1 MTPFLSEFLGTFV
14 LLFLGIGV
22 VANVS
27 LQNTIASGSSATG
40 KWILITTAWGFAV
53 FFGVIVS
60 GEYSGGHLNPAVTVG
75 LAAANKFAWS
85 QVPAYILA
93 QFLGAM
99 AGAIM
104 AYIFYRDHIK
114 LTHDEGVIKGCFST
128 GPAIRNTTNN
138 FISECIGTFMLVFLI
153 FFIASPFLEIDGV
166 EQVQYGIG
174 SMDAFPVGVLV
185 WLIGMA
191 LGGTTGY
198 AINPAR
204 DLGPRIIYSLFRG
217 KKAKPDWSYAWIPMF
232 APLVGGFIAGILY
245 TNFF

>member
-1 MTPFLSEFLGTFV
+1 MNSIVAEFIGTFTMI
-14 LLFLGIGV
+14 LFGLGA
-22 VANVS
+22 VAN
-27 LQNTIASGSSATG
+27 LNLKNTYANNEGS
-40 KWILITTAWGFAV
+40 KWMLLTSAWGFAV

-60 GEYSGGHLNPAVTVG
+60 GEYSGAHLNPAVTFG
-75 LAAANKFAWS
+75 LAVANKFAWS
-85 QVPAYILA
+85 QIPAYIVA

-104 AYIFYRDHIK
+104 AYLFYKDHIDS
-114 LTHDEGVIKGCFST
+114 TEDEGTIKGCFST

-153 FFIASPFLEIDGV
+153 FFIANPFLEIDGV

-174 SMDAFPVGVLV
+174 SMDAFPVGILV
-185 WLIGMA
+185 WLIGMT

-204 DLGPRIIYSLFRG
+204 DLGPRIVYALFRE
-217 KKAKPDWSYAWIPMF
+217 KKAKPDWSYSWIPVLG
-232 APLVGGFIAGILY
+232 PLTGGLLAGLAY
-245 TNFF
+245 SFLF

>member
-27 LQNTIASGSSATG
+27 LQNTLASGSSATG

-75 LAAANKFAWS
+75 LAVANKFTWS
-85 QVPAYILA
+85 QVPSYIFA

-99 AGAIM
+99 AGAIV
-104 AYIFYRDHIK
+104 AYVFYKDHIK
-114 LTHDEGVIKGCFST
+114 LTQDERVIKGCFST
-128 GPAIRNTTNN
+128 GPAIRNTKSN
-138 FISECIGTFMLVFLI
+138 FISECLGTFMLVFLI
-153 FFIASPFLEIDGV
+153 FFIASPILTIDGL
-166 EQVQYGIG
+166 ETIQYGIG

-204 DLGPRIIYSLFRG
+204 DLCPRIIY
-217 KKAKPDWSYAWIPMF
+217 
-232 APLVGGFIAGILY
+232 
-245 TNFF
+245 T

>member
-1 MTPFLSEFLGTFV
+1 MNSIVAEFIGTFTMI
-14 LLFLGIGV
+14 LFGLGA
-22 VANVS
+22 VAN
-27 LQNTIASGSSATG
+27 LNLKNTYANNEGS
-40 KWILITTAWGFAV
+40 KWMLLTSAWGFAV

-60 GEYSGGHLNPAVTVG
+60 GEYSGAHLNPAVTFG
-75 LAAANKFAWS
+75 LAVANKFAWS
-85 QVPAYILA
+85 QIPAYIVA

-99 AGAIM
+99 AGAII
-104 AYIFYRDHIK
+104 AYLFYKDHIDS
-114 LTHDEGVIKGCFST
+114 TEDERTIKGCFST

-166 EQVQYGIG
+166 KQVQYGIG

-204 DLGPRIIYSLFRG
+204 DLGPRVIYTLVRG
-217 KKAKPDWSYAWIPMF
+217 KKAKPDWSYAWIPVM
-232 APLVGGFIAGILY
+232 APIVGGLIAGVVYL
-245 TNFF
+245 NLM

>member
-1 MTPFLSEFLGTFV
+1 MTPFFSEFLGTFV

-27 LQNTIASGSSATG
+27 LKNTLANGSSVTG

-60 GEYSGGHLNPAVTVG
+60 GDYSGGHLNPAVTVG

-85 QVPAYILA
+85 KVPTYILA

-114 LTHDEGVIKGCFST
+114 LKQDEEVIKGCFST
-128 GPAIRNTTNN
+128 GPAIRNTTSN
-138 FISECIGTFMLVFLI
+138 FISECLGTFMLVFLI
-153 FFIASPFLEIDGV
+153 FFIASPILTIDGL
-166 EQVQYGIG
+166 ENIQYGIG

-198 AINPAR
+198 AINPVR
-204 DLGPRIIYSLFRG
+204 DLGPRIIYAMLRG
-217 KKAKPDWSYAWIPMF
+217 KKAKPDWSYAWIPIF
-232 APLVGGFIAGILY
+232 APLLGGFIAGVLY
-245 TNFF
+245 TTLF

>member
-27 LQNTIASGSSATG
+27 LQNTLASGSSATG

-60 GEYSGGHLNPAVTVG
+60 GEYSGAHLNPAVTVG

-85 QVPAYILA
+85 LVPAYILA
-93 QFLGAM
+93 QFLGAI
-99 AGAIM
+99 AGAIV
-104 AYIFYRDHIK
+104 AYIFYIDHIK
-114 LTHDEGVIKGCFST
+114 LTQDEGVIKGCFST
-128 GPAIRNTTNN
+128 GPAIRNTASN
-138 FISECIGTFMLVFLI
+138 FISECMGTFMLVFLM
-153 FFIASPFLEIDGV
+153 FFIASPILTIDGL
-166 EQVQYGIG
+166 ENIQYGIG
-174 SMDAFPVGVLV
+174 SMDALPVGVLV

-204 DLGPRIIYSLFRG
+204 DLGPRIIYTLLRG
-217 KKAKPDWSYAWIPMF
+217 KKAKPDWSYAWIPIF
-232 APLVGGFIAGILY
+232 APLVGGSIAGILY
-245 TNFF
+245 TTLF

>member
-1 MTPFLSEFLGTFV
+1 MNSIVAEFIGTFTMI
-14 LLFLGIGV
+14 LFGLGA
-22 VANVS
+22 VAN
-27 LQNTIASGSSATG
+27 LNLKNTYANNEGS
-40 KWILITTAWGFAV
+40 KWMLLTSAWGFAV

-60 GEYSGGHLNPAVTVG
+60 GEYSGAHLNPAVTVG
-75 LAAANKFAWS
+75 LAVANRFAWS
-85 QVPAYILA
+85 QIPAYIVA

-104 AYIFYRDHIK
+104 AYLFYKDHIDS
-114 LTHDEGVIKGCFST
+114 TEDEGTIKSCFST

-138 FISECIGTFMLVFLI
+138 FMSECIGTFMLVFLV

-185 WLIGMA
+185 WLIGMT

-204 DLGPRIIYSLFRG
+204 DLGPRIVYTLLRG
-217 KKAKPDWSYAWIPMF
+217 KKAKPDWSYAWIPVM
-232 APLVGGFIAGILY
+232 APIVGGLIAGIVYIFLI
-245 TNFF
+245 

>member
-27 LQNTIASGSSATG
+27 LQHTLASGSSATG

-60 GEYSGGHLNPAVTVG
+60 GEYSGAHLNPAVTVG

-93 QFLGAM
+93 QFLGAI
-99 AGAIM
+99 AGAIV
-104 AYIFYRDHIK
+104 AYIFYIDHIK
-114 LTHDEGVIKGCFST
+114 LTQDEGVVKGCFST
-128 GPAIRNTTNN
+128 GPAIRNTASN
-138 FISECIGTFMLVFLI
+138 FISECMGTFMLVFLM
-153 FFIASPFLEIDGV
+153 FFIASPILTIDGL
-166 EQVQYGIG
+166 ENIQYGIG
-174 SMDAFPVGVLV
+174 SMDALPVGVLV

-204 DLGPRIIYSLFRG
+204 DLGPRIIYTLLRG
-217 KKAKPDWSYAWIPMF
+217 KKAKPDWSYAWIPIF
-232 APLVGGFIAGILY
+232 APLVGGSIAGILY
-245 TNFF
+245 TTLF

>member
-1 MTPFLSEFLGTFV
+1 MNSIVAEFIGTFTMI
-14 LLFLGIGV
+14 LFGLGA
-22 VANVS
+22 VAN
-27 LQNTIASGSSATG
+27 LNLKNTYANNEGS
-40 KWILITTAWGFAV
+40 KWMLLTSAWGFAV

-60 GEYSGGHLNPAVTVG
+60 GEYSGAHLNPAVTFG
-75 LAAANKFAWS
+75 LAVANKFAWS
-85 QVPAYILA
+85 QIPAYIIA

-104 AYIFYRDHIK
+104 AYLFYKDHIDS
-114 LTHDEGVIKGCFST
+114 TEDEGTIKGCFST

-153 FFIASPFLEIDGV
+153 FFIANPFLEIDGV

-174 SMDAFPVGVLV
+174 SMDAFPVGILV
-185 WLIGMA
+185 WLIGMT

-204 DLGPRIIYSLFRG
+204 DLGPRIVYALFRE
-217 KKAKPDWSYAWIPMF
+217 KKAKPDWSYSWIPVLG
-232 APLVGGFIAGILY
+232 PLTGGLLAGLAY
-245 TNFF
+245 SFLF

>member
-27 LQNTIASGSSATG
+27 LQHTLASGSSATG

-60 GEYSGGHLNPAVTVG
+60 GEYSGAHLNPAVTVG

-99 AGAIM
+99 AGAVM
-104 AYIFYRDHIK
+104 AYLFYKDHIDS
-114 LTHDEGVIKGCFST
+114 TEDEGIIKGCFST

-138 FISECIGTFMLVFLI
+138 FISESVGTFMLVFLI

-204 DLGPRIIYSLFRG
+204 DLGPRIIYTLLRG
-217 KKAKPDWSYAWIPMF
+217 KKAKPDWPYAWIPVF
-232 APLVGGFIAGILY
+232 APLFGGAIAGVLY